1 MRQVRLT
8 EAEMCR
14 IWNVMQVEQNGLW
27 LYRFLLRLI
36 TKTKFG
42 VQWEVRYWREVDSD
56 RPGGCTEGWKRLFEF
71 VPSDVGGA
79 DEEEKGSTSDDAI

>member
-36 TKTKFG
+36 TTTKFG
-42 VQWEVRYWREVDSD
+42 VQWEVRYWREVGES
-56 RPGGCTEGWKRLFEF
+56 TEGWERLFEF
-71 VPSDVGGA
+71 VPSDDGDA
-79 DEEEKGSTSDDAI
+79 DEEEKGSTSDDVI